1 LSNEQDVTDDED
13 SLWPEGVEELIEEA
27 HAEESRL
34 AAPLYEKAASIGGS
48 AVYLEAGERYED
60 DGNERKAIEYYR
72 KAADGGCY
80 IGFALAAT
88 VYYGQRNYSD
98 EARCWKKF
106 VDAYVRDGNSR
117 KAEPCSLNSFRRP
130 LRYFGGWY
138 LHGRFLPDGTPVTE
152 YAQAQIDAGEPLKE
166 WKRYLDRGDLNDK
179 LLLPI
184 ASELLAEMDQD
195 SSFSGMVLGDTTA
208 LRNHLRSLLS
218 EQPVP
223 RAPLTNCEQ
232 PDVSNE
238 TFKSKQ
244 VGTDSFLVRLKK
256 AIGYN

>member
-1 LSNEQDVTDDED
+1 MSA
-13 SLWPEGVEELIEEA
+13 SGVEEC
-27 HAEESRL
+27 S
-34 AAPLYEKAASIGGS
+34 STNSG
-48 AVYLEAGERYED
+48 
-60 DGNERKAIEYYR
+60 
-72 KAADGGCY
+72 

-106 VDAYVRDGNSR
+106 VDAYVRDENSR

-195 SSFSGMVLGDTTA
+195 SSFSGMVLGDTTV
-208 LRNHLRSLLS
+208 LRNHLRSLLG
-218 EQPVP
+218 EQPEP
-223 RAPLTNCEQ
+223 RAPLTRCEQ
-232 PDVSNE
+232 PDAATSIAHCVQPDVSDE
-238 TFKSKQ
+238 TFKSKK
-244 VGTDSFLVRLKK
+244 VRTESFLVRLIK